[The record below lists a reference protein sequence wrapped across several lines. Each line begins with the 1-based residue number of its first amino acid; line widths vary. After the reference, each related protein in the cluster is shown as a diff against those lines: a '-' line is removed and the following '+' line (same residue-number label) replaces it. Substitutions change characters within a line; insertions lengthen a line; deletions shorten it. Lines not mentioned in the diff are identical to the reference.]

1 MDYVQFLSTL
11 VDLSRLDQIS
21 FNPDFTSANIDPTME
36 CLQLL
41 IKLAHHMSTLAIHP
55 HLSYAEDE
63 QSITDR
69 ICSIIPHHLK
79 YLEVTVNNVNGM
91 IQILDYHPQLC
102 SVTFVAHDNQSL
114 PWSDLINVLL
124 SRKRDFVYWES
135 YYSLR
140 IWFGQSSNQERTGN
154 AGDLQSMEGSQ

>member
-1 MDYVQFLSTL
+1 MDSVEFLSTV

-21 FNPDFTSANIDPTME
+21 FNPDFTSANVDPSIE

-41 IKLAHHMSTLAIHP
+41 MKLAYNVSTLAIHP

-63 QSITDR
+63 RTITDK

-79 YLEVTVNNVNGM
+79 YLEVTVNNLNSM
-91 IQILDYHPQLC
+91 IQILDRHPRLC

-114 PWSDLINVLL
+114 PWSDLVDVLL
-124 SRKRDFVYWES
+124 SRKRDFVHWES

-140 IWFGQSSNQERTGN
+140 IWFG
-154 AGDLQSMEGSQ
+154 